1 MVVAV
6 GVCVSVWW
14 LSEVCVSV
22 VRVSAVLRPV
32 CLPLRVR
39 PRVCPVPVLRFCG
52 REGGAVPAFGPHF
65 CNDFTKGLKAE
76 PTPVDRRLNMAFLC
90 TLSSFLL
97 DLVMGRG

>member
-6 GVCVSVWW
+6 GVCVSLWW

-39 PRVCPVPVLRFCG
+39 PRVCPVPELIFVE
-52 REGGAVPAFGPHF
+52 REP
-65 CNDFTKGLKAE
+65 
-76 PTPVDRRLNMAFLC
+76 M
-90 TLSSFLL
+90 
-97 DLVMGRG
+97 

>member
-39 PRVCPVPVLRFCG
+39 PRVCPVPELRF
-52 REGGAVPAFGPHF
+52 EGV
-65 CNDFTKGLKAE
+65 
-76 PTPVDRRLNMAFLC
+76 
-90 TLSSFLL
+90 
-97 DLVMGRG
+97 

>member
-1 MVVAV
+1 MRLAVPKTKHEGGNVTGWWSRSV

-39 PRVCPVPVLRFCG
+39 PRVCPVPELRFV
-52 REGGAVPAFGPHF
+52 RVSIHVHVVIT
-65 CNDFTKGLKAE
+65 NLTI
-76 PTPVDRRLNMAFLC
+76 
-90 TLSSFLL
+90 LL
-97 DLVMGRG
+97 PR